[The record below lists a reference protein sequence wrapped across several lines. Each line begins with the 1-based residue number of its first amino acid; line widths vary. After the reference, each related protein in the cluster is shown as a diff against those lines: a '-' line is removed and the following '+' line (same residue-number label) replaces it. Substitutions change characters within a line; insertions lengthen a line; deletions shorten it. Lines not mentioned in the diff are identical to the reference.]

1 MYQQGTGRG
10 VGRISSHAF
19 AEHVSRG
26 ISMRVRTAVAAATML
41 VAGLALT
48 ACQGDDDK
56 AADNPSNAATATAE
70 STPGQSQ
77 GKASDTASSGTG
89 GKGTAG
95 STAGSGTT
103 GGKGSTGGAAGTMV
117 ACTAK
122 TTGVTF
128 VAARSHATESEPAA
142 ATVKITNTSGK
153 PCTIVGATSLVAKDD
168 QGKSDPIEADNSA
181 AGTDAVDLA
190 PGKTATADVLYADLN
205 FEGSQSAREVCGV
218 QASKVEIALP
228 KDVGRTVKV
237 VNGSGSAASFNV
249 CGPDVKFE
257 AFHI

>member
-1 MYQQGTGRG
+1 
-10 VGRISSHAF
+10 
-19 AEHVSRG
+19 
-26 ISMRVRTAVAAATML
+26 MRVRTAIAAATML

-48 ACQGDDDK
+48 ACQGDDSKD
-56 AADNPSNAATATAE
+56 AGSPSNAGTTTAK
-70 STPGQSQ
+70 STPGKAQ
-77 GKASDTASSGTG
+77 GDTANSSTG
-89 GKGTAG
+89 GKGTSG
-95 STAGSGTT
+95 STGGSGTS
-103 GGKGSTGGAAGTMV
+103 GGKGSSGGKGGTIV

-122 TTGVTF
+122 TTSVTF
-128 VAARSHATESEPAA
+128 VAAAKHATESEPAA

-153 PCTIVGATSLVAKDD
+153 ACTIVGATSLVAKDD
-168 QGKSDPIEADNSA
+168 QGKSDPIETDNSA

-190 PGKTATADVLYADLN
+190 PGATATADVLYADLN

-237 VNGSGSAASFNV
+237 VNGSGSAATFSV

-257 AFHI
+257 AFHV

>member
-1 MYQQGTGRG
+1 
-10 VGRISSHAF
+10 
-19 AEHVSRG
+19 
-26 ISMRVRTAVAAATML
+26 MRVRTAIAAAGML

-48 ACQGDDDK
+48 ACQGDDSK
-56 AADNPSNAATATAE
+56 AADSPSNASTTTAK
-70 STPGQSQ
+70 STPGKSQ
-77 GKASDTASSGTG
+77 GDTANSSTGGKDTSGSAGGSGTSGGKGTSGSTG
-89 GKGTAG
+89 GKG
-95 STAGSGTT
+95 GTI
-103 GGKGSTGGAAGTMV
+103 V

-122 TTGVTF
+122 TTSVTF
-128 VAARSHATESEPAA
+128 VAAAKHATESEPAA

-153 PCTIVGATSLVAKDD
+153 ACTIVGATSLVAKDD
-168 QGKSDPIEADNSA
+168 QGKSDPIETDNSA

-190 PGKTATADVLYADLN
+190 PGATATADVLYADLN

-237 VNGSGSAASFNV
+237 VSGSGSAATFNV

-257 AFHI
+257 AFHS

>member
-1 MYQQGTGRG
+1 
-10 VGRISSHAF
+10 
-19 AEHVSRG
+19 
-26 ISMRVRTAVAAATML
+26 MRVRTTVAAATLL

-48 ACQGDDDK
+48 ACQGDDGK
-56 AADNPSNAATATAE
+56 AAGSPSGAGTATAT
-70 STPGQSQ
+70 STPGKSQ
-77 GKASDTASSGTG
+77 GDTASAGTGGRSTPGGTAGSSTSG
-89 GKGTAG
+89 GKGTP
-95 STAGSGTT
+95 
-103 GGKGSTGGAAGTMV
+103 GGKGGTIV

-128 VAARSHATESEPAA
+128 VAAARHATESEPAA

-153 PCTIVGATSLVAKDD
+153 PCTIVGASSLVAKDD
-168 QGKSDPIEADNSA
+168 QGKSDPIETDNSA

-190 PGKTATADVLYADLN
+190 PGATATADVLYADLN

-237 VNGSGSAASFNV
+237 VSGNGSAATFNV

-257 AFHI
+257 AFHA

>member
-1 MYQQGTGRG
+1 
-10 VGRISSHAF
+10 
-19 AEHVSRG
+19 
-26 ISMRVRTAVAAATML
+26 MRVRTAIAAATML

-56 AADNPSNAATATAE
+56 AGGNPSNANTTTAK
-70 STPGQSQ
+70 STPGKSQ
-77 GKASDTASSGTG
+77 GDASGTAGSATG
-89 GKGTAG
+89 GKGAAG
-95 STAGSGTT
+95 STAGSSSKGT
-103 GGKGSTGGAAGTMV
+103 SGGAAGSGGKGGTIV

-128 VAARSHATESEPAA
+128 VAAAKHATESEPAA

-168 QGKSDPIEADNSA
+168 QGKSNPIEADNSA

-190 PGKTATADVLYADLN
+190 PGATATAEVLYADLN

-237 VNGSGSAASFNV
+237 VNGSGSPATFNV

-257 AFHI
+257 AFHA